1 MIPGAQCASLA
12 ALGSLASSS
21 SIVLLVNIFAP
32 EGWTIVFVGGC
43 VAYSIYGAPLD
54 NNDTFAAKYTSAV
67 VFIPGGL
74 AQPGWR

>member
-21 SIVLLVNIFAP
+21 SIVP

-54 NNDTFAAKYTSAV
+54 NNDTFAGKYTSAV